1 MKYVILGASAAGI
14 NAARILRSLDKT
26 GDITI
31 ISKDENVY
39 SRCMLHLYVSKKR
52 DIESLSFI
60 EKDFFEKNNIHWI
73 KGISV
78 SNIDPKKSQ
87 VILDNNSLIKYDKLL
102 IATGSSAV
110 IPPVE
115 NLREAKN
122 VFTLRNLEDSLAI
135 DKASHNCQS
144 AAVIGGGLI
153 GIDMATEL
161 LEKGIRVYIIE
172 MGKNILPLQLD
183 EKTAKAYEHELQK
196 RGARIFTGHLAKSAL
211 LNENGN
217 FKGLLLDDGT
227 VIDADMAIVAA
238 GVKANADFIS
248 NTTIEF
254 DRGIIVNSK
263 CETKEESIYAAGDV
277 CAGKPGIWPLAV
289 KQGIVAA
296 HNMANREK
304 EIEDLFG
311 FKNSMNFFGIDT
323 VSLGI
328 PNPPDDS
335 FNVHIYDDG
344 KVYRKIIEK
353 DGIIYGAI
361 FQGDIAYT
369 GVYTKL
375 ISDKI
380 NIKNINKNIFN
391 IGYVDFFNTTP
402 KGEFQYN

>member
-1 MKYVILGASAAGI
+1 MNYVILGASAAGI
-14 NAARILRSLDKT
+14 NAAKTLRSLDKT
-26 GDITI
+26 GEITI
-31 ISKDENVY
+31 VSKDKNVY

-52 DIESLSFI
+52 DIDSLSFI
-60 EKDFFEKNNIHWI
+60 EKDFFQKNNINWI
-73 KGISV
+73 KGVSASSINTRISRV
-78 SNIDPKKSQ
+78 F
-87 VILDNNSLIKYDKLL
+87 LDNGSSIEYDKLL

-122 VFTLRNLEDSLAI
+122 VFTLRNLEDSIAI
-135 DKASHNCQS
+135 DKASLTS
-144 AAVIGGGLI
+144 KAAVVIGGGLI

-161 LEKGIRVYIIE
+161 LERGIRVFIVE

-183 EKTAKAYEHELQK
+183 EKTAKTYELELQK
-196 RGARIFTGHLAKSAL
+196 RGATIFTDHLAKSAL
-211 LNENGN
+211 LDEKGN
-217 FKGLLLDDGT
+217 LKGLLLEDGT

-238 GVKANADFIS
+238 GVKANADFIG
-248 NTTIEF
+248 NTNIEF

-263 CETKEESIYAAGDV
+263 CETKEVNIYAAGDV

-304 EIEDLFG
+304 EIDSLFG

-323 VSLGI
+323 VSIGV
-328 PNPPDDS
+328 PNPQDDS
-335 FNVHIYDDG
+335 FNVHLYDDG
-344 KVYRKIIEK
+344 KVYKKIIEK

-361 FQGDIAYT
+361 FQGDISYT

-375 ISDKI
+375 ISEKI
-380 NIKNINKNIFN
+380 SIKNINKSIFN
-391 IGYVDFFNTTP
+391 IGYVDFFNITP
-402 KGEFQYN
+402 KGEFQYK